1 MKFFDN
7 RNEIRGKLF
16 IVSEEKTIATFENGI
31 FETEDIKVIDKLKEL
46 GFEFEEIKETKIE
59 KIKK

>member
-46 GFEFEEIKETKIE
+46 GFKFEEIKETKIE

>member
-46 GFEFEEIKETKIE
+46 GFKFEEIKEIKIE
-59 KIKK
+59 KVKK